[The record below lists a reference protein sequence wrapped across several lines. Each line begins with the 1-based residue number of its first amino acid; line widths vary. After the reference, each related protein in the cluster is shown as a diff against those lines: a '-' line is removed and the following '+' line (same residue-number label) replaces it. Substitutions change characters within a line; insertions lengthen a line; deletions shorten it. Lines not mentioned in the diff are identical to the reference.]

1 MTVAAFSES
10 LLQDILSKTDLV
22 ALVGEYVSLKPN
34 GQRHWGLCPFHH
46 EKSPSFTVNG
56 ANQFFYCFGCQEK
69 GNAFGFLMKIEHLP
83 FPDAVRKLADKAG
96 VVLAEVE
103 ETPQDRER
111 QAVVELLGR
120 LTKSFHHLLL
130 NHPEASGARDLLA
143 RRGVTPAMIESFQLG
158 YALKERGWMKRFLT
172 ERKYDAE
179 FLSKTGLFSANNPDA
194 FLFSGRL
201 VFPIRFPSHETVGFG
216 GRLLAGDGPKYLN
229 SPETQVF
236 SKRRMLYGWDKA
248 LARIREKQQ
257 VILCEG
263 YMDAIALHQ
272 AGLDWAVAPL
282 GTAFTEEQAKL
293 IQRAARTVLCL
304 FDSDEAGKRA
314 AAKAIEICEPLQLE
328 TFVLRTPDAKD
339 PSEMLEKEGPEA
351 VRALLESRQKGFDFL
366 LDFRYTAFSRDSGL
380 DVRGFVTEVF
390 GFLSRLDNGVQR
402 ETFLNRMAEF
412 LGVQKDTLAADFA
425 KKDHRRTDRALEVRQ
440 ESSRPRGTASG
451 RTLEWSL
458 LVTVVSSPEL
468 FGALRRDLSPEDF
481 EEDRCRALFDVL
493 EALTSEGKGTFPLED
508 VLSRLGDEA
517 WGGELVR
524 DVMSGEYQ
532 PNAPQL
538 VQDGVLKMRG
548 KALLTQRRK
557 VLVRLEKATT
567 DEERT
572 RLLQEHK
579 FLGEEITRLKGTD

>member
-1 MTVAAFSES
+1 VATFSES

-22 ALVGEYVSLKPN
+22 SVVGEYVSLKPN

-46 EKSPSFTVNG
+46 EKSPSFTVNQ

-96 VVLAEVE
+96 VLIAEVE
-103 ETPQDRER
+103 ETPQDKER

-130 NHPEASGARDLLA
+130 NHPEATEAREVLA
-143 RRGVTPAMIESFQLG
+143 RRGVSPEMIQTFQLG
-158 YALKERGWMKRFLT
+158 YALRERGWMKRFLT
-172 ERKYDAE
+172 ERKYDPS

-201 VFPIRFPSHETVGFG
+201 LFPIRFPTHETVGFG
-216 GRLLAGDGPKYLN
+216 GRLLGGDGPKYIN

-263 YMDAIALHQ
+263 YMDVIALHQ

-282 GTAFTEEQAKL
+282 GTAFTEEQGKL
-293 IQRAARTVLCL
+293 IQRAARTVVCL
-304 FDSDEAGKRA
+304 FDSDEAGRKA
-314 AAKAIEICEPLQLE
+314 AAKAVEICEPLGLE
-328 TFVLRTPDAKD
+328 TFVVKTADAKD
-339 PSEMLEKEGPEA
+339 PSELLEKEGSEA
-351 VRALLESRQKGFDFL
+351 VRSLLEGRQKGFDFL

-380 DVRGFVTEVF
+380 DVRGFVGEVF

-402 ETFLNRMAEF
+402 ETFLNRMAEY
-412 LGVQKDTLAADFA
+412 LGVQKDTLVGDFA
-425 KKDHRRTDRALEVRQ
+425 KNDHRRTDRALESRQ
-440 ESSRPRGTASG
+440 EVSRPRVAAG
-451 RTLEWSL
+451 RTMEWSL

-468 FGALRRDLSPEDF
+468 FGVLRRDLSPEDF
-481 EEDRCRALFDVL
+481 EEDRCRLLFEIL
-493 EALTSEGKGTFPLED
+493 ETMTGEGRVTFPLEE
-508 VLSRLGDEA
+508 VLARLDDEA
-517 WGGELVR
+517 WGSDLVR

-532 PNAPQL
+532 PNAAQL
-538 VQDGVLKMRG
+538 VQDGVLKMKE
-548 KALLTQRRK
+548 KALLAQRRK
-557 VLVRLEKATT
+557 VMVRLEKATT

-579 FLGEEITRLKGTD
+579 FLGEEITRLKGND

>member
-1 MTVAAFSES
+1 MATFSES

-22 ALVGEYVSLKPN
+22 SVVGEYVSLKPN

-46 EKSPSFTVNG
+46 EKSPSFTVNQ

-96 VVLAEVE
+96 VLIAEVE
-103 ETPQDRER
+103 ETPQDKER

-130 NHPEASGARDLLA
+130 NHPEATEAREVLA
-143 RRGVTPAMIESFQLG
+143 RRGVSPEMIQTFQLG
-158 YALKERGWMKRFLT
+158 YALRERGWMKRFLT
-172 ERKYDAE
+172 ERKYDPS

-201 VFPIRFPSHETVGFG
+201 LFPIRFPTHETVGFG
-216 GRLLAGDGPKYLN
+216 GRLLGGDGPKYIN

-263 YMDAIALHQ
+263 YMDVIALHQ

-282 GTAFTEEQAKL
+282 GTAFTEEQGKL
-293 IQRAARTVLCL
+293 IQRAARTVVCL
-304 FDSDEAGKRA
+304 FDSDEAGRKA
-314 AAKAIEICEPLQLE
+314 AAKAVEICEPLGLE
-328 TFVLRTPDAKD
+328 TFVVKTADAKD
-339 PSEMLEKEGPEA
+339 PSELLEKEGSEA
-351 VRALLESRQKGFDFL
+351 VRSLLEGRQKGFDFL

-380 DVRGFVTEVF
+380 DVRGFVGEVF

-402 ETFLNRMAEF
+402 ETFLNRMAEY
-412 LGVQKDTLAADFA
+412 LGVQKDTLVGDFA
-425 KKDHRRTDRALEVRQ
+425 KNDHRRTDRALESRQ
-440 ESSRPRGTASG
+440 EVSRPRVAAG
-451 RTLEWSL
+451 RTMEWSL

-468 FGALRRDLSPEDF
+468 FGVLRRDLSPEDF
-481 EEDRCRALFDVL
+481 EEDRCRLLFEIL
-493 EALTSEGKGTFPLED
+493 ETMTGEGRVTFPLEE
-508 VLSRLGDEA
+508 VLARLDDEA
-517 WGGELVR
+517 WGSDLVR

-532 PNAPQL
+532 PNAAQL
-538 VQDGVLKMRG
+538 VQDGVLKMKE
-548 KALLTQRRK
+548 KALLAQRRK
-557 VLVRLEKATT
+557 VMVRLEKATT

-579 FLGEEITRLKGTD
+579 FLGEEITRLKGND